1 MITRIEID
9 GFKSLRDFAMDLEP
23 FTVLVGPNSA
33 GKSNVLEAL
42 MLLSRL
48 ASMSIAEAFKGGR
61 GRVLDQFTRQGGEP
75 GRTMRFGLEILT
87 STNDTYGVAQ
97 TRFRYELMIER
108 RTRGSGVEQ
117 LAVTSEALRA
127 IEKAGD
133 AWTTSH
139 PSLSPEAKHDL
150 GGATLVSQV
159 LEGPNLRWVAPS
171 LMRANSV
178 EVPITPSL
186 TALASLGG
194 IHSSEHQVE
203 ELELRPES
211 LEELRALANQA
222 PSLTPDQLAEELTK
236 LIFHQE
242 GRAMALAR
250 ERVAAARPPDKG
262 EAASHES
269 DNAEAGSL
277 PSPTQQAPDPFELVA
292 AVAKEVRAMRVF
304 QLDAVSLRHPSE
316 RVTQGGL
323 APDAS
328 NLPTVLAELP
338 PQALGALRAD
348 LVSLVPGLS
357 SFDVVPED
365 ESFRIDFEFSGG
377 ERLPARVVS
386 DGTLRLLAMLTAL
399 QADPAPSVLG
409 IEEPE
414 NGIYPG
420 RLRALLKLLQELSLR
435 TEEDAEGVRAGAPH
449 SPPRP
454 QVILTTHSPVMLAA
468 MHMHPECLR
477 FLNVVR
483 RDGRLATHV
492 RKVARSV
499 KPAQA
504 REFVSLR
511 EIDRILDSA
520 KADVAEAGE

>member
-48 ASMSIAEAFKGGR
+48 ASMPIAEAFKGGR

-75 GRTMRFGLEILT
+75 GRAMRFGLEILT
-87 STNDTYGVAQ
+87 SAGINDSVVQ
-97 TRFRYELMIER
+97 TRFRYELTIER

-127 IEKAGD
+127 MEKASD
-133 AWTTSH
+133 VWATSH
-139 PSLSPEAKHDL
+139 PYFSPEAKHGL
-150 GGATLVSQV
+150 GGSTLVSQV

-171 LMRANSV
+171 PTRAGPV

-194 IHSSEHQVE
+194 VHPSGHQVE
-203 ELELRPES
+203 ELELRPET
-211 LEELRALANQA
+211 LKELRALANQA
-222 PSLTPDQLAEELTK
+222 PSLSPDKLAEELAK
-236 LIFHQE
+236 LVFYQE
-242 GRAMALAR
+242 GLAMAQAR
-250 ERVAAARPPDKG
+250 ERATAERPPARG
-262 EAASHES
+262 GATSPES
-269 DNAEAGSL
+269 DDAGATSL
-277 PSPTQQAPDPFELVA
+277 LSPLHQAPEPFDLMT
-292 AVAKEVRAMRVF
+292 AVAKEVRAMRLF
-304 QLDAVSLRHPSE
+304 QLDAMALRQPSE
-316 RVTQGGL
+316 RVIQESL

-399 QADPAPSVLG
+399 QAEPSPSVLA

-420 RLRALLKLLQELSLR
+420 RLRALLTLLQELSLR
-435 TEEDAEGVRAGAPH
+435 PEGAAGGEAP

-454 QVILTTHSPVMLAA
+454 QVILTTHSPVLLAA
-468 MHMHPECLR
+468 MHSQPECLR
-477 FLNVVR
+477 FLNVAR
-483 RDGRLATHV
+483 RGGRLVTYA
-492 RKVARSV
+492 RRVAPSIT
-499 KPAQA
+499 PAQA
-504 REFVSLR
+504 PEFVSLR
-511 EIDRILDSA
+511 EVERLLDSA
-520 KADVAEAGE
+520 HAEVAEAGE

>member
-9 GFKSLRDFAMDLEP
+9 GFKSLRDFSMDLEP

-48 ASMSIAEAFKGGR
+48 ASMPITEAFQGGR
-61 GRVLDQFTRQGGEP
+61 GRVLDQFTRQGPEP
-75 GRTMRFGLEILT
+75 GRTMRFGLEMLV
-87 STNDTYGVAQ
+87 STNVTRSVAQ
-97 TRFRYELMIER
+97 TRFRYELTIER
-108 RTRGSGVEQ
+108 RARSSGVER
-117 LAVTSEALRA
+117 LAVTSEVLRA
-127 IEKAGD
+127 IERVNDGWA
-133 AWTTSH
+133 ASH
-139 PSLSPEAKHDL
+139 PLFAREAEYGL
-150 GGATLVSQV
+150 GGSTLVGQV
-159 LEGPNLRWVAPS
+159 LEGPNFRWVAPS
-171 LMRANSV
+171 PMSINSV
-178 EVPITPSL
+178 EIPITPPL

-194 IHSSEHQVE
+194 VPIPGYTDE
-203 ELELRPES
+203 EIELRPEA
-211 LEELRALANQA
+211 LEKLKELAQQI
-222 PSLTPDQLAEELTK
+222 PSLTRGELAREMTK
-236 LIFHQE
+236 LIFSEE

-250 ERVAAARPPDKG
+250 EHATVVRPPAKG
-262 EAASHES
+262 GAGSHEPVDNGPGTPSSTSPRQASDPFDLAAS
-269 DNAEAGSL
+269 
-277 PSPTQQAPDPFELVA
+277 
-292 AVAKEVRAMRVF
+292 VAKEIRAMRAF
-304 QLDAVSLRHPSE
+304 QLDAVALRQPSE
-316 RVTQGGL
+316 SVTQGSL

-338 PQALGALRAD
+338 TEGLGALRAD

-365 ESFRIDFEFSGG
+365 GSFRIDFEFAGG

-399 QADPAPSVLG
+399 RAEPSPSVLA

-420 RLRALLKLLQELSLR
+420 RLRALLELLQEPPLHP
-435 TEEDAEGVRAGAPH
+435 EKAAGVAQGRAH
-449 SPPRP
+449 P
-454 QVILTTHSPVMLAA
+454 QIVLTTHSPVLLAA
-468 MHMHPECLR
+468 MHARPECLR

-492 RKVARSV
+492 RKVARAV
-499 KPAQA
+499 TPTQA

-511 EIDRILDSA
+511 EVERLLDSA
-520 KADVAEAGE
+520 KAEVAEAGE